1 MLNIVRPGSV
11 LTELLG
17 QSLYE
22 VRQELEGQEQMLPGR
37 INSLLTV
44 RTGEM

>member
-22 VRQELEGQEQMLPGR
+22 VRQELRLAIDDKYDADR
-37 INSLLTV
+37 I
-44 RTGEM
+44 